1 MSCQN
6 KPHTFGVTS
15 VSREPRVT
23 HNRRQAR
30 KLTPEEFLSLSAVK
44 EYLAIYPD
52 SVRRDPDTDEI
63 WLNKTLM
70 IMYLGMCQEKKFK
83 KALLKAMKERG
94 V

>member
-1 MSCQN
+1 MGCQN

-15 VSREPRVT
+15 VSREPKVT
-23 HNRRQAR
+23 HNRRQAH
-30 KLTPEEFLSLSAVK
+30 KLTPEEFLSLNAVK

-70 IMYLGMCQEKKFK
+70 MMYLDLCQEKKFK
-83 KALLKAMKERG
+83 KTFDKRSGE
-94 V
+94 